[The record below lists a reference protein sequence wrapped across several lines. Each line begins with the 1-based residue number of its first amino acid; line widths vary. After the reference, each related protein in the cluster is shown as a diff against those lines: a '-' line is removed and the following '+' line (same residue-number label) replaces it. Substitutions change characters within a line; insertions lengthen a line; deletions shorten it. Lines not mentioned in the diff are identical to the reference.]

1 MPCSVAGGADC
12 RPLFRGLLLGQGYA
26 DSINSET
33 VTRFVDSMAPAGS
46 WKGPHWTRQD
56 HFQNLLGM
64 AGARP

>member
-1 MPCSVAGGADC
+1 MLCSVAGGADC
-12 RPLFRGLLLGQGYA
+12 RPLFRGA
-26 DSINSET
+26 ESINTET

-64 AGARP
+64 AGARL